1 MDEETEA
8 LLLSCDRISPDEWE
22 SPKEWNAQMLLEGL
36 EKVKKL
42 NSEIAK
48 TLNTLSSIDNNIQD
62 ASHYAEIIFSLG
74 EMHYNI
80 RFSNF
85 GNLVTVINWSTE
97 QPDIITNQLE
107 QMIRQ
112 KGWVVVYYA
121 ALLQCYTGK
130 ANITSRNFTWFN
142 RFFDY
147 L

>member
-8 LLLSCDRISPDEWE
+8 LLLTYDRMIPEEWE
-22 SPKEWNAQMLLEGL
+22 YPKEWNTQMLLEGL
-36 EKVKKL
+36 EKVKNL

-107 QMIRQ
+107 QMLRQ
-112 KGWVVVYYA
+112 KGWIVVPYA
-121 ALLQCYTGK
+121 ALLQHYTGK
-130 ANITSRNFTWFN
+130 ANINSRKLTWFN